1 MAGSQFGVISHQQKG
16 TWIMQVNWTG
26 VFPAVAT
33 QMFEDGSIDYDMT
46 ATQIESLI
54 DAGVDGLVMLGSVGE
69 NTALEMD
76 EKIAVLKLAVDLT
89 KGRIPVLSGVAE
101 TTTRAAIT
109 YAQKCE
115 ELGADGLML
124 LPGMIYT
131 ADTRENLEHFRAVA
145 AKTSL
150 PIMIYNN
157 PGAYRVDIKPEEFNQ
172 LSDVKNLV
180 AIKESSG
187 DPRRITDIYN
197 ACGDRFVL
205 FCGMDDLVMETQV
218 LGAVGWISGFT
229 DAFPKES
236 VGLWKLLSEGK
247 YNEALAIYRWFTPVL
262 HMDVHAKLVQYIKL
276 AQAMTGVGKEYVRA
290 PRLTLVGE
298 ERDTI
303 TKIIR
308 KAIDTRPS
316 V

>member
-1 MAGSQFGVISHQQKG
+1 
-16 TWIMQVNWTG
+16 MQVNWTG

-33 QMFEDGSIDYDMT
+33 QMNEDGSIDYDMT
-46 ATQIESLI
+46 AHQIEALI
-54 DAGVDGLVMLGSVGE
+54 KAGVDGLVMLGSVGE
-69 NTALEMD
+69 NAALEPE
-76 EKIAVLKLAVDLT
+76 EKIAVLKLAVEVT
-89 KGRIPVLSGVAE
+89 SGRIPVLSGVAE
-101 TTTRAAIT
+101 NSTQAAIR
-109 YAQKCE
+109 YVQKCE

-131 ADTRENLEHFRAVA
+131 ADPRENIEHFRSVA
-145 AKTSL
+145 AKTKL

-157 PGAYRVDIKPEEFNQ
+157 PGAYRIDIKPEEFNQ
-172 LSDVKNLV
+172 LADVKNLV

-229 DAFPKES
+229 DAFPQES
-236 VGLWKLLSEGK
+236 VALWKLLSEGK
-247 YNEALAIYRWFTPVL
+247 YKEALEIYRWFTPVL

-276 AQAMTGVGKEYVRA
+276 AQEMTGVGKAHVRA
-290 PRLTLVGE
+290 PRLPLVGE
-298 ERDTI
+298 EMERIRATI
-303 TKIIR
+303 Q
-308 KAIDTRPS
+308 KAIDTRPKL
-316 V
+316 

>member
-1 MAGSQFGVISHQQKG
+1 
-16 TWIMQVNWTG
+16 MQVNWTG

-33 QMFEDGSIDYDMT
+33 QMNEDGSIDYDMT
-46 ATQIESLI
+46 AHQIEALI
-54 DAGVDGLVMLGSVGE
+54 KAGVDGLVMLGSVGE
-69 NTALEMD
+69 NAALEPE
-76 EKIAVLKLAVDLT
+76 EKIAVLKLAVEVT
-89 KGRIPVLSGVAE
+89 NGRIPVLSGVAE
-101 TTTRAAIT
+101 NSTQAAIR
-109 YAQKCE
+109 YVQKCE

-131 ADTRENLEHFRAVA
+131 ADPRENIEHFRSVA
-145 AKTSL
+145 AKTKL

-157 PGAYRVDIKPEEFNQ
+157 PGAYRIDIKPKEFNQ
-172 LSDVKNLV
+172 LADVKNLV

-229 DAFPKES
+229 DAFPQES
-236 VGLWKLLSEGK
+236 VALWKLLSEGK
-247 YNEALAIYRWFTPVL
+247 YKEALEIYRWFTPVL

-276 AQAMTGVGKEYVRA
+276 AQEMTGVGKAHVRA
-290 PRLTLVGE
+290 PRLPLVGE
-298 ERDTI
+298 EMERIRATI
-303 TKIIR
+303 Q
-308 KAIDTRPS
+308 KAIDTRPKL
-316 V
+316 

>member
-1 MAGSQFGVISHQQKG
+1 
-16 TWIMQVNWTG
+16 MQVNWTG

-33 QMFEDGSIDYDMT
+33 QMNEDGSIDFDMT
-46 ATQIESLI
+46 AEQIEALI

-69 NTALEMD
+69 NTALEPD
-76 EKIAVLKLAVDLT
+76 EKIAVLKLAVEIT

-101 TTTRAAIT
+101 FSTQAAIRYVKT
-109 YAQKCE
+109 CE

-124 LPGMIYT
+124 LPGMVYT
-131 ADTRENLEHFRAVA
+131 ADPRENIEHFRTVA
-145 AKTSL
+145 GATKL

-157 PGAYRVDIKPEEFNQ
+157 PGAYRIDIKPEEFNQ
-172 LSDVKNLV
+172 LADVENLV

-236 VGLWKLLSEGK
+236 VALWKLLSEGK
-247 YNEALAIYRWFTPVL
+247 YKEALTIYRWFTPIL

-276 AQAMTGVGKEYVRA
+276 AQEMTGVGKPHVRA
-290 PRLTLVGE
+290 PRLALVGE
-298 ERDTI
+298 ELETI
-303 TKIIR
+303 KATIQ

>member
-1 MAGSQFGVISHQQKG
+1 
-16 TWIMQVNWTG
+16 MQVNWTG

-33 QMFEDGSIDYDMT
+33 QMNEDGSIDFDMT
-46 ATQIESLI
+46 AHQIEALI
-54 DAGVDGLVMLGSVGE
+54 KAGVDGLVMLGSVGE
-69 NTALEMD
+69 NAALEPE
-76 EKIAVLKLAVDLT
+76 EKIAVLKLAVEVT
-89 KGRIPVLSGVAE
+89 NGRIPVLSGVAE
-101 TTTRAAIT
+101 NSTQAAIR
-109 YAQKCE
+109 YVQKCE

-131 ADTRENLEHFRAVA
+131 ADPRENIEHFRSVA
-145 AKTSL
+145 AKTKL

-157 PGAYRVDIKPEEFNQ
+157 PGAYRIDIKPEEFNQ
-172 LSDVKNLV
+172 LADVKNLV

-229 DAFPKES
+229 DAFPQES
-236 VGLWKLLSEGK
+236 VALWKLLSEGK
-247 YNEALAIYRWFTPVL
+247 YKEALEIYRWFTPVL

-276 AQAMTGVGKEYVRA
+276 AQEMTGVGKAHVRA
-290 PRLTLVGE
+290 PRLPLVGE
-298 ERDTI
+298 EMERIRVTI
-303 TKIIR
+303 Q
-308 KAIDTRPS
+308 KAIDTRPKL
-316 V
+316 

>member
-1 MAGSQFGVISHQQKG
+1 
-16 TWIMQVNWTG
+16 MQVNWTG

-33 QMFEDGSIDYDMT
+33 QMNEDGSIDYDMT
-46 ATQIESLI
+46 AHQIEALI
-54 DAGVDGLVMLGSVGE
+54 KAGVDGLVMLGSVGE
-69 NTALEMD
+69 NAALEPE
-76 EKIAVLKLAVDLT
+76 EKIAVLKLAVEVT
-89 KGRIPVLSGVAE
+89 NGRIPVLSGVAE
-101 TTTRAAIT
+101 NSTQAAIR
-109 YAQKCE
+109 YVQKCE

-131 ADTRENLEHFRAVA
+131 ADPRENIEHFRSVA
-145 AKTSL
+145 AKTKL

-157 PGAYRVDIKPEEFNQ
+157 PGAYRIDIKPKEFNQ
-172 LSDVKNLV
+172 LADVKNLV

-229 DAFPKES
+229 DAFPQES
-236 VGLWKLLSEGK
+236 VALWKLLSEGK
-247 YNEALAIYRWFTPVL
+247 YKKALEIYRWFTPVL

-276 AQAMTGVGKEYVRA
+276 AQEMTGVGKAHVRA
-290 PRLTLVGE
+290 PRLPLVGE
-298 ERDTI
+298 EMERIRATI
-303 TKIIR
+303 Q
-308 KAIDTRPS
+308 KAIDTRPKL
-316 V
+316 

>member
-1 MAGSQFGVISHQQKG
+1 
-16 TWIMQVNWTG
+16 MQVNWTG

-33 QMFEDGSIDYDMT
+33 QMFEDGSIDFDMT
-46 ATQIESLI
+46 AHQIEALI
-54 DAGVDGLVMLGSVGE
+54 TAGVDGLVMLGSVGE
-69 NTALEMD
+69 NAALEAD
-76 EKIAVLKLAVDLT
+76 EKIAVLKLAVEVT

-101 TTTRAAIT
+101 NSTPAAIR
-109 YAQKCE
+109 YVQKCE

-131 ADTRENLEHFRAVA
+131 ADPRENIEHFRSVA
-145 AKTSL
+145 AKTKL

-157 PGAYRVDIKPEEFNQ
+157 PGAYRIDIKPEEFNQ
-172 LSDVKNLV
+172 LADVENLV

-236 VGLWKLLSEGK
+236 VALWKLLSEGK
-247 YNEALAIYRWFTPVL
+247 YKQALEIYRWFTPVL

-276 AQAMTGVGKEYVRA
+276 AQEMTGVGKAHVRA
-290 PRLTLVGE
+290 PRLPLVGE
-298 ERDTI
+298 EMERIRATI
-303 TKIIR
+303 Q
-308 KAIDTRPS
+308 KAIDTRPKI
-316 V
+316 

>member
-1 MAGSQFGVISHQQKG
+1 
-16 TWIMQVNWTG
+16 MQVNWTG

-33 QMFEDGSIDYDMT
+33 QMFEDGSIDFDMT
-46 ATQIESLI
+46 GKQIEALI

-76 EKIAVLKLAVDLT
+76 EKIAVLKQAVEIT
-89 KGRIPVLSGVAE
+89 NGRIPVLSGVAE
-101 TTTRAAIT
+101 TSTALAIK

-131 ADTRENLEHFRAVA
+131 ADPRENIAHFRAVA
-145 AKTSL
+145 AQTKL

-172 LSDVKNLV
+172 LADVENLV

-187 DPRRITDIYN
+187 DPRRVTDIYN

-218 LGAVGWISGFT
+218 LGVVGWISGFT

-236 VGLWKLLSEGK
+236 VALWKLLSEGK
-247 YNEALAIYRWFTPVL
+247 YKEAVALYRWFTPVL
-262 HMDVHAKLVQYIKL
+262 HMDTHAKLVQYIKL
-276 AQAMTGVGKEYVRA
+276 AQAMTGVGKEHVRA
-290 PRLTLVGE
+290 PRLPLVGKERE
-298 ERDTI
+298 EIAATI
-303 TKIIR
+303 Q

-316 V
+316 L

>member
-1 MAGSQFGVISHQQKG
+1 
-16 TWIMQVNWTG
+16 MQVNWTG

-33 QMFEDGSIDYDMT
+33 QMNVDGSIDFDMT
-46 ATQIESLI
+46 AEQIEALI
-54 DAGVDGLVMLGSVGE
+54 TAGVDGLVMLGSVGE
-69 NTALEMD
+69 NTALEPD
-76 EKIAVLKLAVDLT
+76 EKIAVLKLAVEVT

-101 TTTRAAIT
+101 NSTQAAIR
-109 YAQKCE
+109 YVQACE

-124 LPGMIYT
+124 LPGMVYT
-131 ADTRENLEHFRAVA
+131 ADPRENIEHFRTVA
-145 AKTSL
+145 GATKL

-157 PGAYRVDIKPEEFNQ
+157 PGAYRIDIKPEEFNQ
-172 LSDVKNLV
+172 LADVENLV

-236 VGLWKLLSEGK
+236 VALWKLLSEGK
-247 YNEALAIYRWFTPVL
+247 YKEALPIYRWFTPIL

-276 AQAMTGVGKEYVRA
+276 AQEMTGVGKAHVRA
-290 PRLTLVGE
+290 PRLPLVGKE
-298 ERDTI
+298 LETI
-303 TKIIR
+303 KAEIQ

-316 V
+316 L

>member
-1 MAGSQFGVISHQQKG
+1 
-16 TWIMQVNWTG
+16 MQVNWTG

-33 QMFEDGSIDYDMT
+33 QMNEDGSIDYDMT
-46 ATQIESLI
+46 AHQIEALI
-54 DAGVDGLVMLGSVGE
+54 KAGVDGLVMLGSVGE
-69 NTALEMD
+69 NAALEPE
-76 EKIAVLKLAVDLT
+76 EKIPVLKLAVEVT
-89 KGRIPVLSGVAE
+89 NGRIPVLSGVAE
-101 TTTRAAIT
+101 NSTQAAIR
-109 YAQKCE
+109 YVQKCE

-131 ADTRENLEHFRAVA
+131 ADPRENIEHFRSVA
-145 AKTSL
+145 AKTKL

-157 PGAYRVDIKPEEFNQ
+157 PGAYRIDIKPEEFNQ
-172 LSDVKNLV
+172 LADVKNLV

-229 DAFPKES
+229 DAFPQES
-236 VGLWKLLSEGK
+236 VALWKLLSEGK
-247 YNEALAIYRWFTPVL
+247 YKEALEIYRWFTPVL

-276 AQAMTGVGKEYVRA
+276 AQEMTGVGKAHVRA
-290 PRLTLVGE
+290 PRLPLVGE
-298 ERDTI
+298 EMERIRATI
-303 TKIIR
+303 Q
-308 KAIDTRPS
+308 KAIDTRPKL
-316 V
+316 

>member
-1 MAGSQFGVISHQQKG
+1 MERFPE
-16 TWIMQVNWTG
+16 MQVNWTG

-33 QMFEDGSIDYDMT
+33 QMNEDGSIDYKMT
-46 ATQIESLI
+46 GEQIEALI

-69 NTALEMD
+69 NTALDLE
-76 EKIAVLKLAVDLT
+76 EKIAVLKLAVEIT
-89 KGRIPVLSGVAE
+89 NKRIPVLSGVAE
-101 TTTRAAIT
+101 TTTRGAIA
-109 YAQKCE
+109 YAKKCE

-131 ADTRENLEHFRAVA
+131 ADPRENIAHFRAVA
-145 AKTSL
+145 NETRL

-172 LSDVKNLV
+172 LADVPNLV

-187 DPRRITDIYN
+187 DPRRVTDIYN

-218 LGAVGWISGFT
+218 LGVVGWISGFT
-229 DAFPKES
+229 DAFPAES
-236 VGLWKLLSEGK
+236 VALWKLLSEGK
-247 YNEALAIYRWFTPVL
+247 YAEALKIYRWFTPVL

-290 PRLTLVGE
+290 PRLSLVGK
-298 ERDTI
+298 EREQI
-303 TKIIR
+303 SAIIQ
-308 KAIDTRPS
+308 KTIDTRPS
-316 V
+316 L

>member
-1 MAGSQFGVISHQQKG
+1 
-16 TWIMQVNWTG
+16 MQVNWTG

-33 QMFEDGSIDYDMT
+33 QMNEDGSIDFDMT
-46 ATQIESLI
+46 AHQIEALI
-54 DAGVDGLVMLGSVGE
+54 KAGVDGLVMLGSVGE
-69 NTALEMD
+69 NAALEPE
-76 EKIAVLKLAVDLT
+76 EKIAVLKLAVEVT
-89 KGRIPVLSGVAE
+89 NGRIPVLSGVAE
-101 TTTRAAIT
+101 NSTQAAIR
-109 YAQKCE
+109 YVQKCE

-131 ADTRENLEHFRAVA
+131 ADPRENIEHFRSVA
-145 AKTSL
+145 AKTKL

-157 PGAYRVDIKPEEFNQ
+157 PGAYRIDIKPEEFNQ
-172 LSDVKNLV
+172 LADVKNLV

-229 DAFPKES
+229 DAFPQES
-236 VGLWKLLSEGK
+236 VALWKLLSEGK
-247 YNEALAIYRWFTPVL
+247 YKEALEIYRWFTPVL

-276 AQAMTGVGKEYVRA
+276 AQEMTGVGKAYVRA
-290 PRLTLVGE
+290 PRLPLVGE
-298 ERDTI
+298 EMERIRATI
-303 TKIIR
+303 Q
-308 KAIDTRPS
+308 KAIDTRPKL
-316 V
+316 

>member
-1 MAGSQFGVISHQQKG
+1 
-16 TWIMQVNWTG
+16 MQVNWTG

-33 QMFEDGSIDYDMT
+33 QMNEDGSIDYDMT
-46 ATQIESLI
+46 AHQIEALI
-54 DAGVDGLVMLGSVGE
+54 KAGVDGLVMLGSVGE
-69 NTALEMD
+69 NAALEPE
-76 EKIAVLKLAVDLT
+76 EKIAVLKLAVEVT
-89 KGRIPVLSGVAE
+89 NGRIPVLSGVAE
-101 TTTRAAIT
+101 NSTQAAIR
-109 YAQKCE
+109 YVQKCE

-131 ADTRENLEHFRAVA
+131 ADPRENIEHFRSVA
-145 AKTSL
+145 AKTKL

-157 PGAYRVDIKPEEFNQ
+157 PGAYRIDIKPEEFNQ
-172 LSDVKNLV
+172 LADVKNLV

-229 DAFPKES
+229 DAFPQES
-236 VGLWKLLSEGK
+236 VALWKLLSEGK
-247 YNEALAIYRWFTPVL
+247 YKEALEIYRWFTPVL

-276 AQAMTGVGKEYVRA
+276 AQEMTGVGKAHVRA
-290 PRLTLVGE
+290 PRLPLVGE
-298 ERDTI
+298 EMERIRATI
-303 TKIIR
+303 Q
-308 KAIDTRPS
+308 KAIDTRPKL
-316 V
+316 

>member
-1 MAGSQFGVISHQQKG
+1 
-16 TWIMQVNWTG
+16 MQVNWTG

-33 QMFEDGSIDYDMT
+33 QMNEDGSIDFDMT
-46 ATQIESLI
+46 AEQIEALI

-69 NTALEMD
+69 NTALEPD
-76 EKIAVLKLAVDLT
+76 EKIAVLKLAVEIT

-101 TTTRAAIT
+101 FSTQAAIRYVKT
-109 YAQKCE
+109 CE

-124 LPGMIYT
+124 LPGMVYT
-131 ADTRENLEHFRAVA
+131 ADPRENIEHFRTVA
-145 AKTSL
+145 GATKL

-157 PGAYRVDIKPEEFNQ
+157 PGAYRIDIKPEEFNQ
-172 LSDVKNLV
+172 LADVENLV

-187 DPRRITDIYN
+187 DPRRITDIHN

-236 VGLWKLLSEGK
+236 VALWKLLSEGK
-247 YNEALAIYRWFTPVL
+247 YKEALTIYRWFTPIL

-276 AQAMTGVGKEYVRA
+276 AQEMTGVGKPHVRA
-290 PRLTLVGE
+290 PRLALVGE
-298 ERDTI
+298 ELETI
-303 TKIIR
+303 KATIQ

>member
-1 MAGSQFGVISHQQKG
+1 
-16 TWIMQVNWTG
+16 MQVNWTG

-33 QMFEDGSIDYDMT
+33 QMNEDGSIDFDMT
-46 ATQIESLI
+46 AHQIEALI
-54 DAGVDGLVMLGSVGE
+54 KAGVDGLVMLGSVGE
-69 NTALEMD
+69 NAALEPE
-76 EKIAVLKLAVDLT
+76 EKIAVLKLAVEVT
-89 KGRIPVLSGVAE
+89 NGRIPVLSGVAE
-101 TTTRAAIT
+101 NSTQAAIR
-109 YAQKCE
+109 YVQKCE

-131 ADTRENLEHFRAVA
+131 ADPRENIEHFRSVA
-145 AKTSL
+145 AKTKL

-157 PGAYRVDIKPEEFNQ
+157 PGAYRIDIKPEEFNQ
-172 LSDVKNLV
+172 LADVKNLV

-229 DAFPKES
+229 DAFPQES
-236 VGLWKLLSEGK
+236 VALWKLLSEGK
-247 YNEALAIYRWFTPVL
+247 YKKALEIYRWFTPVL

-276 AQAMTGVGKEYVRA
+276 AQEMTGVGKAHVRA
-290 PRLTLVGE
+290 PRLPLVGE
-298 ERDTI
+298 EMERIRATI
-303 TKIIR
+303 Q
-308 KAIDTRPS
+308 KAIDTRPKL
-316 V
+316 

>member
-1 MAGSQFGVISHQQKG
+1 
-16 TWIMQVNWTG
+16 MQVNWTG

-33 QMFEDGSIDYDMT
+33 QMNKDGSIDFDMT
-46 ATQIESLI
+46 AEQIEALI
-54 DAGVDGLVMLGSVGE
+54 TAGVDGLVMLGSVGE
-69 NTALEMD
+69 NTALEPD
-76 EKIAVLKLAVDLT
+76 EKIAVLKLAVEVT

-101 TTTRAAIT
+101 NSTQAAIR
-109 YAQKCE
+109 YVQACE

-124 LPGMIYT
+124 LPGMVYT
-131 ADTRENLEHFRAVA
+131 ADPRENIEHFRTVA
-145 AKTSL
+145 GATKL

-157 PGAYRVDIKPEEFNQ
+157 PGAYRIDIKPEEFNQ
-172 LSDVKNLV
+172 LADVKNLV

-236 VGLWKLLSEGK
+236 VALWKLLSEGK
-247 YNEALAIYRWFTPVL
+247 YKEALTIYRWFTPIL

-276 AQAMTGVGKEYVRA
+276 AQEMTGVGKAHVRP
-290 PRLTLVGE
+290 PRLPLVGKE
-298 ERDTI
+298 LETI
-303 TKIIR
+303 KAEIQ

-316 V
+316 L

>member
-1 MAGSQFGVISHQQKG
+1 
-16 TWIMQVNWTG
+16 MQVNWTG

-33 QMFEDGSIDYDMT
+33 QMNEDGSIDYDIT
-46 ATQIESLI
+46 AHQIEALI
-54 DAGVDGLVMLGSVGE
+54 KAGVDGLVMLGSVGE
-69 NTALEMD
+69 NAALEPE
-76 EKIAVLKLAVDLT
+76 EKIAVLKLAVEVT
-89 KGRIPVLSGVAE
+89 NGRIPVLSGVAE
-101 TTTRAAIT
+101 NSTQAAIR
-109 YAQKCE
+109 YVQKCE

-131 ADTRENLEHFRAVA
+131 ADPRENIEHFRSVA
-145 AKTSL
+145 AKTKL

-157 PGAYRVDIKPEEFNQ
+157 PGAYRIDIKPEEFNQ
-172 LSDVKNLV
+172 LADVKNLV

-229 DAFPKES
+229 DAFPQES
-236 VGLWKLLSEGK
+236 VALWKLLSEGK
-247 YNEALAIYRWFTPVL
+247 YKEALEIYRWFTPVL

-276 AQAMTGVGKEYVRA
+276 AQEMTGVGKAHVRA
-290 PRLTLVGE
+290 PRLPLVGE
-298 ERDTI
+298 EMERIRATI
-303 TKIIR
+303 Q
-308 KAIDTRPS
+308 KAIDTRPKL
-316 V
+316 

>member
-1 MAGSQFGVISHQQKG
+1 
-16 TWIMQVNWTG
+16 MQVNWTG

-33 QMFEDGSIDYDMT
+33 QMNEDGSIDFDMT
-46 ATQIESLI
+46 AHQIEALI
-54 DAGVDGLVMLGSVGE
+54 KAGVDGLVMLGSVGE
-69 NTALEMD
+69 NAALEPE
-76 EKIAVLKLAVDLT
+76 EKIAVLKLAVEVT
-89 KGRIPVLSGVAE
+89 NGRIPVLSGVAE
-101 TTTRAAIT
+101 NSTQAAIR
-109 YAQKCE
+109 YVQKCE

-131 ADTRENLEHFRAVA
+131 ADPRENIEHFRSVA
-145 AKTSL
+145 AKTKL

-157 PGAYRVDIKPEEFNQ
+157 PGAYRIDIKPEEFNQ
-172 LSDVKNLV
+172 LADVKNLV

-229 DAFPKES
+229 DAFPQES
-236 VGLWKLLSEGK
+236 VALWKLLSEGK
-247 YNEALAIYRWFTPVL
+247 YKKALEIYRWFTPVL

-276 AQAMTGVGKEYVRA
+276 AQEMTGVGKAHVRA
-290 PRLTLVGE
+290 PRLPLVGE
-298 ERDTI
+298 EMERIRSTI
-303 TKIIR
+303 Q
-308 KAIDTRPS
+308 KAIDTRPKL
-316 V
+316 

>member
-1 MAGSQFGVISHQQKG
+1 
-16 TWIMQVNWTG
+16 MQVNWTG

-33 QMFEDGSIDYDMT
+33 QMNEDGSIDFDMT
-46 ATQIESLI
+46 AEQIEALI
-54 DAGVDGLVMLGSVGE
+54 AAGVDGLVMLGSVGE
-69 NTALEMD
+69 NTALEPE
-76 EKIAVLKLAVDLT
+76 EKIAVLKLAVEIT

-101 TTTRAAIT
+101 FSTQAAIRYVKT
-109 YAQKCE
+109 CE

-124 LPGMIYT
+124 LPGMVYT
-131 ADTRENLEHFRAVA
+131 ADPRENIEHFRTVA
-145 AKTSL
+145 GATKL

-157 PGAYRVDIKPEEFNQ
+157 PGAYRIDIKPEEFNQ
-172 LSDVKNLV
+172 LADVENLV

-236 VGLWKLLSEGK
+236 VALWKLLSEGK
-247 YNEALAIYRWFTPVL
+247 YKEALTIYRWFTPIL

-276 AQAMTGVGKEYVRA
+276 AQEMTGVGKPHVRA
-290 PRLTLVGE
+290 PRLALVGE
-298 ERDTI
+298 ELETI
-303 TKIIR
+303 KAIIQ

>member
-1 MAGSQFGVISHQQKG
+1 
-16 TWIMQVNWTG
+16 MQVNWTG

-33 QMFEDGSIDYDMT
+33 QMNEDGSIDYDMT
-46 ATQIESLI
+46 AHQIEALI
-54 DAGVDGLVMLGSVGE
+54 KAGVDGLVMLGSVGE
-69 NTALEMD
+69 NAALEPE
-76 EKIAVLKLAVDLT
+76 EKIAVLKLAVEVT
-89 KGRIPVLSGVAE
+89 NGRIPVLSGVAE
-101 TTTRAAIT
+101 NSTQAAIR
-109 YAQKCE
+109 YVQKCE

-131 ADTRENLEHFRAVA
+131 ADPRENIEHFRSVA
-145 AKTSL
+145 AKTEL

-157 PGAYRVDIKPEEFNQ
+157 PGAYRIDIKPEEFNQ
-172 LSDVKNLV
+172 LADVKNLV

-229 DAFPKES
+229 DAFPQES
-236 VGLWKLLSEGK
+236 VALWKLLSEGK
-247 YNEALAIYRWFTPVL
+247 YKEALEIYRWFTPVL

-276 AQAMTGVGKEYVRA
+276 AQEMTGVGKAHVRA
-290 PRLTLVGE
+290 PRLPLVGE
-298 ERDTI
+298 EMERIRATI
-303 TKIIR
+303 Q
-308 KAIDTRPS
+308 KAIDTRPKL
-316 V
+316 

>member
-1 MAGSQFGVISHQQKG
+1 
-16 TWIMQVNWTG
+16 MQVNWTG

-33 QMFEDGSIDYDMT
+33 QMNEDGSIDYKMT
-46 ATQIESLI
+46 GEQIEALI

-69 NTALEMD
+69 NTALDLE
-76 EKIAVLKLAVDLT
+76 EKIAVLKLAVEIT
-89 KGRIPVLSGVAE
+89 NKRIPVLSGVAE
-101 TTTRAAIT
+101 TTTRGAIA
-109 YAQKCE
+109 YAKKCE

-131 ADTRENLEHFRAVA
+131 ADPRENIAHFRAVA
-145 AKTSL
+145 NETRL

-172 LSDVKNLV
+172 LADVPNLV

-187 DPRRITDIYN
+187 DPRRVTDIYN

-218 LGAVGWISGFT
+218 LGVVGWISGFT
-229 DAFPKES
+229 DAFPAES
-236 VGLWKLLSEGK
+236 VALWKLLSEGK
-247 YNEALAIYRWFTPVL
+247 YAEALKIYRWFTPVL

-290 PRLTLVGE
+290 PRLSLVGK
-298 ERDTI
+298 EREQI
-303 TKIIR
+303 SAIIQ
-308 KAIDTRPS
+308 KTIDTRPS
-316 V
+316 L

>member
-1 MAGSQFGVISHQQKG
+1 
-16 TWIMQVNWTG
+16 MQVNWTG

-33 QMFEDGSIDYDMT
+33 QMNEDGSIDFDMT
-46 ATQIESLI
+46 ATQIEALI

-69 NTALEMD
+69 NTALEPD
-76 EKIAVLKLAVDLT
+76 EKIAVLKLAVEIT

-101 TTTRAAIT
+101 FSTQAAMRYVKT
-109 YAQKCE
+109 CE

-124 LPGMIYT
+124 LPGMVYT
-131 ADTRENLEHFRAVA
+131 ADPRENIAHFRTVA
-145 AKTSL
+145 GATKL

-157 PGAYRVDIKPEEFNQ
+157 PGAYRIDIKPEEFNQ
-172 LSDVKNLV
+172 LADVENLV

-236 VGLWKLLSEGK
+236 VALWKLLSEGK
-247 YNEALAIYRWFTPVL
+247 YKEALTIYRWFTPVL

-276 AQAMTGVGKEYVRA
+276 AQEMTGVGKPHVRA
-290 PRLTLVGE
+290 PRLALVGE
-298 ERDTI
+298 ELKTI
-303 TKIIR
+303 KATIQ

>member
-1 MAGSQFGVISHQQKG
+1 
-16 TWIMQVNWTG
+16 MQVNWTG

-33 QMFEDGSIDYDMT
+33 QMNEDGSIDFDMT
-46 ATQIESLI
+46 AHQIEALI
-54 DAGVDGLVMLGSVGE
+54 KAGVDGLVMLGSVGE
-69 NTALEMD
+69 NATLEPE
-76 EKIAVLKLAVDLT
+76 EKIAVLKLAVEVT
-89 KGRIPVLSGVAE
+89 NGRIPVLSGVAE
-101 TTTRAAIT
+101 NSTQAAIR
-109 YAQKCE
+109 YVQKCE

-131 ADTRENLEHFRAVA
+131 ADPRENIEHFRSVA
-145 AKTSL
+145 AKTKL

-157 PGAYRVDIKPEEFNQ
+157 PGAYRIDIKPEEFNQ
-172 LSDVKNLV
+172 LADVKNLV

-229 DAFPKES
+229 DAFPQES
-236 VGLWKLLSEGK
+236 VALWKLLSEGK
-247 YNEALAIYRWFTPVL
+247 YKEALEIYRWFTPVL

-276 AQAMTGVGKEYVRA
+276 AQEMTGVGKAHVRA
-290 PRLTLVGE
+290 PRLPLVGE
-298 ERDTI
+298 EMERIRATI
-303 TKIIR
+303 Q
-308 KAIDTRPS
+308 KAIDTRPKL
-316 V
+316 

>member
-1 MAGSQFGVISHQQKG
+1 
-16 TWIMQVNWTG
+16 MQVNWTG

-33 QMFEDGSIDYDMT
+33 QMNEDGSIDYKMT
-46 ATQIESLI
+46 GEQIEALI

-69 NTALEMD
+69 NTALDLE
-76 EKIAVLKLAVDLT
+76 EKIAVLKLAVEIT
-89 KGRIPVLSGVAE
+89 NKRIPVLSGVAE
-101 TTTRAAIT
+101 TTTRGAIA
-109 YAQKCE
+109 YAKKCE

-131 ADTRENLEHFRAVA
+131 ADPRENIAHFRAVA
-145 AKTSL
+145 NETRL

-172 LSDVKNLV
+172 LADVPNLV

-187 DPRRITDIYN
+187 DPRRVTDIYN

-218 LGAVGWISGFT
+218 LGVVGWISGFT
-229 DAFPKES
+229 DAFPAES
-236 VGLWKLLSEGK
+236 VALWKLLSEGK
-247 YNEALAIYRWFTPVL
+247 YAEALKIYRWFTPVL

-290 PRLTLVGE
+290 PRLSLVGK
-298 ERDTI
+298 EREQI
-303 TKIIR
+303 SAIIQ

-316 V
+316 L

>member
-1 MAGSQFGVISHQQKG
+1 
-16 TWIMQVNWTG
+16 MQVNWTG

-33 QMFEDGSIDYDMT
+33 QMNEDGSIDFDMT
-46 ATQIESLI
+46 AHQIEALI
-54 DAGVDGLVMLGSVGE
+54 KAGVDGLVMLGSVGE
-69 NTALEMD
+69 NATLEPE
-76 EKIAVLKLAVDLT
+76 EKIAVLKLAVEVT
-89 KGRIPVLSGVAE
+89 NGRIPVLSGVAE
-101 TTTRAAIT
+101 NSTQAAIR
-109 YAQKCE
+109 YVQKCE

-131 ADTRENLEHFRAVA
+131 ADPRENIEHFRSVA
-145 AKTSL
+145 AKTKL

-157 PGAYRVDIKPEEFNQ
+157 PGAYRIDIKPEEFNQ
-172 LSDVKNLV
+172 LADVKNLV

-236 VGLWKLLSEGK
+236 VALWKLLSEGK
-247 YNEALAIYRWFTPVL
+247 YTEALKIYRWFTPVL

-276 AQAMTGVGKEYVRA
+276 AQEMTGVGKAHVRA
-290 PRLTLVGE
+290 PRLPLVGE
-298 ERDTI
+298 EMERIRATI
-303 TKIIR
+303 Q
-308 KAIDTRPS
+308 KAIDTRPKL
-316 V
+316 

>member
-1 MAGSQFGVISHQQKG
+1 
-16 TWIMQVNWTG
+16 MQVNWTG

-33 QMFEDGSIDYDMT
+33 QMNENGSIDFDMT
-46 ATQIESLI
+46 AHQIEALI
-54 DAGVDGLVMLGSVGE
+54 KAGVDGLVMLGSVGE
-69 NTALEMD
+69 NAALEPE
-76 EKIAVLKLAVDLT
+76 EKIAVLKLAVEVT
-89 KGRIPVLSGVAE
+89 NGRIPVLSGVAE
-101 TTTRAAIT
+101 NSTQAAIR
-109 YAQKCE
+109 YVQKCE

-131 ADTRENLEHFRAVA
+131 ADPRENIKHFRSVA
-145 AKTSL
+145 AKTKL

-157 PGAYRVDIKPEEFNQ
+157 PGAYRIDIKPEEFNQ
-172 LSDVKNLV
+172 LADVKNLV

-229 DAFPKES
+229 DAFPQES
-236 VGLWKLLSEGK
+236 VALWKLLSEGK
-247 YNEALAIYRWFTPVL
+247 YKEALEIYRWFTPVL

-276 AQAMTGVGKEYVRA
+276 AQEMTGVGKAHVRA
-290 PRLTLVGE
+290 PRLPLVGE
-298 ERDTI
+298 EMERIRATI
-303 TKIIR
+303 Q
-308 KAIDTRPS
+308 KAIDTRPKL
-316 V
+316 

>member
-1 MAGSQFGVISHQQKG
+1 
-16 TWIMQVNWTG
+16 MQVNWTG

-33 QMFEDGSIDYDMT
+33 QMNKDGSIDYDMT
-46 ATQIESLI
+46 AHQIEALI
-54 DAGVDGLVMLGSVGE
+54 KAGVDGLVMLGSVGE
-69 NTALEMD
+69 NAALEPE
-76 EKIAVLKLAVDLT
+76 EKIAVLKLAVEVT
-89 KGRIPVLSGVAE
+89 NGRIPVLSGVAE
-101 TTTRAAIT
+101 NSTQAAIR
-109 YAQKCE
+109 YVQKCE

-131 ADTRENLEHFRAVA
+131 ADPRENIEHFRSVA
-145 AKTSL
+145 AKTKL

-157 PGAYRVDIKPEEFNQ
+157 PGAYRIDIKPEEFNQ
-172 LSDVKNLV
+172 LADVKNLV

-229 DAFPKES
+229 DAFPQES
-236 VGLWKLLSEGK
+236 VALWKLLYEGK
-247 YNEALAIYRWFTPVL
+247 YKEALEIYRWFTPVL

-276 AQAMTGVGKEYVRA
+276 AQEMTGVGKAHVRA
-290 PRLTLVGE
+290 PRLPLVGE
-298 ERDTI
+298 EMERIRATI
-303 TKIIR
+303 Q
-308 KAIDTRPS
+308 KAIDTRPKL
-316 V
+316 

>member
-1 MAGSQFGVISHQQKG
+1 
-16 TWIMQVNWTG
+16 MQVNWTG

-33 QMFEDGSIDYDMT
+33 QMNEDGSIDFDMT
-46 ATQIESLI
+46 AHQIEALI
-54 DAGVDGLVMLGSVGE
+54 TAGVDGLVMLGSVGE
-69 NTALEMD
+69 NAALEPE
-76 EKIAVLKLAVDLT
+76 EKIAVLKLAVEVT
-89 KGRIPVLSGVAE
+89 NGRIPVLSGVAE
-101 TTTRAAIT
+101 NSTQAAIR
-109 YAQKCE
+109 YVQKCE

-131 ADTRENLEHFRAVA
+131 ADPRENIEHFRSVA
-145 AKTSL
+145 AKTKL

-157 PGAYRVDIKPEEFNQ
+157 PGAYRIDIKPEEFNQ
-172 LSDVKNLV
+172 LADVKNLV

-229 DAFPKES
+229 DAFPQES
-236 VGLWKLLSEGK
+236 VALWKLLSEGK
-247 YNEALAIYRWFTPVL
+247 YKEALEIYRWFTPVL

-276 AQAMTGVGKEYVRA
+276 AQEMTGVGKAHVRA
-290 PRLTLVGE
+290 PRLPLVGE
-298 ERDTI
+298 EMERIRATI
-303 TKIIR
+303 Q
-308 KAIDTRPS
+308 KAIDTRPKL
-316 V
+316 

>member
-1 MAGSQFGVISHQQKG
+1 
-16 TWIMQVNWTG
+16 MQVNWTG

-33 QMFEDGSIDYDMT
+33 QMNEDGSIDFDMT
-46 ATQIESLI
+46 AHQIEALI
-54 DAGVDGLVMLGSVGE
+54 KAGVDGLVMLGSVGE
-69 NTALEMD
+69 NAALEPE
-76 EKIAVLKLAVDLT
+76 EKIAVLKLAVEVT
-89 KGRIPVLSGVAE
+89 NGRIPVLSGVAE
-101 TTTRAAIT
+101 NSTQAAIR
-109 YAQKCE
+109 YVQKCE

-131 ADTRENLEHFRAVA
+131 ADPRENIEHFRSVA
-145 AKTSL
+145 AKTKL

-157 PGAYRVDIKPEEFNQ
+157 PGAYRIDIKPEEFNQ
-172 LSDVKNLV
+172 LADVNNLV

-229 DAFPKES
+229 DAFPQES
-236 VGLWKLLSEGK
+236 VALWKLLSEGK
-247 YNEALAIYRWFTPVL
+247 YKEALEIYRWFTPVL

-276 AQAMTGVGKEYVRA
+276 AQEMTGVGKAHVRA
-290 PRLTLVGE
+290 PRLPLVGE
-298 ERDTI
+298 EMERIRATI
-303 TKIIR
+303 Q
-308 KAIDTRPS
+308 KAIDTRPKL
-316 V
+316 

>member
-1 MAGSQFGVISHQQKG
+1 
-16 TWIMQVNWTG
+16 MQVNWTG

-33 QMFEDGSIDYDMT
+33 QMNENGSIDFDMT
-46 ATQIESLI
+46 AHQIEALI
-54 DAGVDGLVMLGSVGE
+54 KAGVDGLVMLGSVGE
-69 NTALEMD
+69 NAALEPE
-76 EKIAVLKLAVDLT
+76 EKIAVLKLAVEAT
-89 KGRIPVLSGVAE
+89 NGRIPVLSGVAE
-101 TTTRAAIT
+101 NSTQAAIR
-109 YAQKCE
+109 YVQKCE

-131 ADTRENLEHFRAVA
+131 ADPRENIKHFRSVA
-145 AKTSL
+145 AKTKL

-157 PGAYRVDIKPEEFNQ
+157 PGAYRIDIKPEEFNQ
-172 LSDVKNLV
+172 LADVKNLV

-229 DAFPKES
+229 DAFPQES
-236 VGLWKLLSEGK
+236 VALWKLLSEGK
-247 YNEALAIYRWFTPVL
+247 YKEALEIYRWFTPVL

-276 AQAMTGVGKEYVRA
+276 AQEMTGVGKAHVRA
-290 PRLTLVGE
+290 PRLPLVGE
-298 ERDTI
+298 EMERIRATI
-303 TKIIR
+303 Q
-308 KAIDTRPS
+308 KAIDTRPKL
-316 V
+316 

>member
-1 MAGSQFGVISHQQKG
+1 
-16 TWIMQVNWTG
+16 MQVNWTG

-33 QMFEDGSIDYDMT
+33 QMNENGSIDFDMT
-46 ATQIESLI
+46 AHQIEALI
-54 DAGVDGLVMLGSVGE
+54 KAGVDGLVMLGSVGE
-69 NTALEMD
+69 NATLEPE
-76 EKIAVLKLAVDLT
+76 EKIAVLKLAVEVT
-89 KGRIPVLSGVAE
+89 NGRIPVLSGVAE
-101 TTTRAAIT
+101 NSTQAAIR
-109 YAQKCE
+109 YVQKCE

-131 ADTRENLEHFRAVA
+131 ADPRENIKHFRSVA
-145 AKTSL
+145 AKTKL

-157 PGAYRVDIKPEEFNQ
+157 PGAYRIDIKPEEFNQ
-172 LSDVKNLV
+172 LADVKNLV

-229 DAFPKES
+229 DAFPQES
-236 VGLWKLLSEGK
+236 VALWKLLSEGK
-247 YNEALAIYRWFTPVL
+247 YKEALEIYRWFTPVL

-276 AQAMTGVGKEYVRA
+276 AQEMTGVGKAHVRA
-290 PRLTLVGE
+290 PRLPLVGE
-298 ERDTI
+298 EMERIRATI
-303 TKIIR
+303 Q
-308 KAIDTRPS
+308 KAIDTRPKL
-316 V
+316 

>member
-1 MAGSQFGVISHQQKG
+1 
-16 TWIMQVNWTG
+16 MQVNWTG

-33 QMFEDGSIDYDMT
+33 QMNKDGSIDYDMT
-46 ATQIESLI
+46 AHQIEALI
-54 DAGVDGLVMLGSVGE
+54 KAGVDGLVMLGSVGE
-69 NTALEMD
+69 NAALEPE
-76 EKIAVLKLAVDLT
+76 EKIAVLKLTVEVT
-89 KGRIPVLSGVAE
+89 NGRIPVLSGVAE
-101 TTTRAAIT
+101 NSTQAAIR
-109 YAQKCE
+109 YVQKCE

-131 ADTRENLEHFRAVA
+131 ADPRENIEHFRSVA
-145 AKTSL
+145 AKTKL

-157 PGAYRVDIKPEEFNQ
+157 PGAYRIDIKPEEFNQ
-172 LSDVKNLV
+172 LADVKNLV

-229 DAFPKES
+229 DAFPQES
-236 VGLWKLLSEGK
+236 VALWKLLSEGK
-247 YNEALAIYRWFTPVL
+247 YKEALEIYRWFTPVL

-276 AQAMTGVGKEYVRA
+276 AQEMTGVGKAHVRA
-290 PRLTLVGE
+290 PRLPLVGE
-298 ERDTI
+298 EMERIRATI
-303 TKIIR
+303 Q
-308 KAIDTRPS
+308 KAIDTRPKL
-316 V
+316 

>member
-1 MAGSQFGVISHQQKG
+1 
-16 TWIMQVNWTG
+16 MQVNWTG

-33 QMFEDGSIDYDMT
+33 QMNEDGSIDFDMT
-46 ATQIESLI
+46 AHQIEALI
-54 DAGVDGLVMLGSVGE
+54 KAGVDGLVMLGSVGE
-69 NTALEMD
+69 NATLEPE
-76 EKIAVLKLAVDLT
+76 EKIAVLKLAVEVT
-89 KGRIPVLSGVAE
+89 NGRIPVLSGVAE
-101 TTTRAAIT
+101 NSTQAAIR
-109 YAQKCE
+109 YVQKCE

-131 ADTRENLEHFRAVA
+131 ADPRENIEHFRSVA
-145 AKTSL
+145 AKTKL

-157 PGAYRVDIKPEEFNQ
+157 PGAYRIDIKPEEFNQ
-172 LSDVKNLV
+172 LADVKNLV

-229 DAFPKES
+229 DAFPQES
-236 VGLWKLLSEGK
+236 VALWKLLSEGK
-247 YNEALAIYRWFTPVL
+247 YKEALEIYRWFTPVL

-276 AQAMTGVGKEYVRA
+276 AQEMTGVGKAHVRA
-290 PRLTLVGE
+290 PRLPLVGE
-298 ERDTI
+298 EMERIRVTI
-303 TKIIR
+303 Q
-308 KAIDTRPS
+308 KAIDTRPKL
-316 V
+316 

>member
-1 MAGSQFGVISHQQKG
+1 
-16 TWIMQVNWTG
+16 MQVNWTG

-33 QMFEDGSIDYDMT
+33 QMNEDGSIDYDMT
-46 ATQIESLI
+46 AHQIEALI
-54 DAGVDGLVMLGSVGE
+54 KAGVDGLVMLGSVGE
-69 NTALEMD
+69 NAALEPE
-76 EKIAVLKLAVDLT
+76 EKIAVLKLAVEVT
-89 KGRIPVLSGVAE
+89 NGRIPVLSGVAE
-101 TTTRAAIT
+101 NSTQAAIR
-109 YAQKCE
+109 YVQKCE

-131 ADTRENLEHFRAVA
+131 ADPRENIEHFRSVA
-145 AKTSL
+145 AKTKL

-157 PGAYRVDIKPEEFNQ
+157 PGAYRIDIKPEEFNQ
-172 LSDVKNLV
+172 LADVKNLV

-236 VGLWKLLSEGK
+236 VALWKLLSEGK
-247 YNEALAIYRWFTPVL
+247 YKEALEIYRWFTPVL

-276 AQAMTGVGKEYVRA
+276 AQEMTGVGKAHVRA
-290 PRLTLVGE
+290 PRLPLVGE
-298 ERDTI
+298 DMERIRATI
-303 TKIIR
+303 Q
-308 KAIDTRPS
+308 KAIDTRPKL
-316 V
+316 

>member
-1 MAGSQFGVISHQQKG
+1 
-16 TWIMQVNWTG
+16 MQVNWTG

-33 QMFEDGSIDYDMT
+33 QMNENGSIDFDMT
-46 ATQIESLI
+46 AHQIEALI
-54 DAGVDGLVMLGSVGE
+54 KAGVDGLVMLGSVGE
-69 NTALEMD
+69 NAALEPE
-76 EKIAVLKLAVDLT
+76 EKIAVLKLAVEVT
-89 KGRIPVLSGVAE
+89 NGRIPVLSGVAE
-101 TTTRAAIT
+101 NSTQAAIR
-109 YAQKCE
+109 YVQKCE

-131 ADTRENLEHFRAVA
+131 ADPRENIEHFRSVA
-145 AKTSL
+145 AKTKL

-157 PGAYRVDIKPEEFNQ
+157 PGAYRIDIKPEEFNQ
-172 LSDVKNLV
+172 LADVKNLV

-229 DAFPKES
+229 DAFPQES
-236 VGLWKLLSEGK
+236 VALWKLLSEGK
-247 YNEALAIYRWFTPVL
+247 YKEALEIYRWFTPVL

-276 AQAMTGVGKEYVRA
+276 AQEMTGVGKAHVRA
-290 PRLTLVGE
+290 PRLPLVGE
-298 ERDTI
+298 EMERIRATI
-303 TKIIR
+303 Q
-308 KAIDTRPS
+308 KAIDTRPKL
-316 V
+316 